1 LISADKYRP
10 VLFDKSAKKLSK
22 GSIDHHNYWNEQ
34 IKRCREGWKPN
45 GGTFMPGPYYF
56 YLNFSKIHAYDE
68 KTGRKRMM
76 PPSYRDQDHEYYTE
90 IHNAKEGGYGIIVGK
105 ARRKGF
111 SSMNANILLAEWSL
125 YPDSENGIGAQMEH
139 YVQDFR
145 KKMMLS
151 YYALPT
157 EMRSQTLHNNELILQ
172 SGYKEKE
179 EGQWVEKGMKS
190 MIHFRVM
197 DKPDAFR
204 GTTMTYWVLEEAGEF
219 KKLKKAYY
227 ANEECFREG
236 SLQFG
241 VPIIGGTSNQIS
253 NESEDFMEMY
263 YNPEEYN
270 LKKVFI
276 PASKVYH
283 GYFNY
288 KTGTSDVQGAT
299 EHIEARAAEK
309 KGSRDKALY
318 YAFRQ
323 EMPLKEEH
331 MFLQV
336 GTTPFD
342 LDKINLQRTNI
353 LTNKKLNIVRKA
365 NLVWNK
371 NTKGKSI
378 IGSKPTLEYNSNGK
392 FKILHENLDGFK
404 NVNVSAVD
412 PYHVDDS
419 LETTF
424 TDRESRGSMCVYRR
438 FVNMDVPG
446 ELPIAMYTDRPYSKE
461 EFYENC
467 LKLAVYY
474 QSQILVEYNDDGFL
488 KYFIKHNMTRY
499 LKERPRSADSPY
511 SQASNKYGIHMKT
524 YQKSL
529 LVELVDEY
537 IKKHYEDIYFMS
549 LLEELAI
556 FGKRNTDEVMAFGM
570 ALMHDMDTTRH
581 IVNKEEEEEYEKD
594 FYPHFKKTET
604 GQIVSVNKN
613 KTNNM
618 LNNRRNVP
626 NFDYNFDVE

>member
-1 LISADKYRP
+1 MISGDKYRP
-10 VLFDKSAKKLSK
+10 VLFDKTAKKLRP
-22 GSIDHHNYWNEQ
+22 GSIDHSNYWNEQ
-34 IKRCREGWKPN
+34 IKRCREGWKPS

-56 YLNFSKIHAYDE
+56 YLNFSQIHAFDG
-68 KTGRKRMM
+68 KIGRKRMM
-76 PPSYRDQDHEYYTE
+76 APSYRDQDHEYFTE

-111 SSMNANILLAEWSL
+111 SFMNANILLAEWTL
-125 YPDSENGIGAQMEH
+125 YPQSENGIGAQMEH

-145 KKMMLS
+145 KKMMMS

-157 EMRSQTLHNNELILQ
+157 EMRNQTLHNNELILQ
-172 SGYKEKE
+172 SGYKEKVD
-179 EGQWVEKGMKS
+179 GQWLEKGTKS

-204 GTTMTYWVLEEAGEF
+204 GTTLTYWVLEEAGEF

-270 LKKVFI
+270 LRKIFI
-276 PASKVYH
+276 SAAKVYH
-283 GYFNY
+283 GFFNY
-288 KTGTSDVQGAT
+288 KTGTSDIEGAT
-299 EHIEARAAEK
+299 KHIEQRAAEK
-309 KGSRDKALY
+309 KGARDKALY

-342 LDKINLQRTNI
+342 LDKINIQRTNI
-353 LTNKKLNIVRKA
+353 LTNKKLNVVRRAK
-365 NLVWNK
+365 LHWQK
-371 NTKGKSI
+371 NSKGKYI
-378 IGSKPTLEYNSNGK
+378 LGSKPILEYASDGM
-392 FKILHENLDGFK
+392 FKILHENLETHK

-419 LETTF
+419 MDVEIGV
-424 TDRESRGSMCVYRR
+424 RESRGCMCVYRR
-438 FVNMDVPG
+438 FVNMDIPG
-446 ELPIAMYTDRPYSKE
+446 ELPVAFYTDRPYSKE

-474 QSQILVEYNDDGFL
+474 QTQILVEYNDDGFL
-488 KYFIKHNMTRY
+488 KYFINNNMTRY

-511 SQASNKYGIHMKT
+511 SQVSNKYGIHMKA

-549 LLEELAI
+549 LLEEMAI
-556 FGKRNTDEVMAFGM
+556 FGKKNTDEVMAFGM
-570 ALMHDMDTTRH
+570 ALIHDMDTTRH
-581 IVNKEEEEEYEKD
+581 IVSKEEEEDVTKD
-594 FYPHFKKTET
+594 FYPHFKRANNGT
-604 GQIVSVNKN
+604 IVSVHR
-613 KTNNM
+613 NN
-618 LNNRRNVP
+618 NNNFQNRRKNP
-626 NFDYNFDVE
+626 TFDYNFD

>member
-1 LISADKYRP
+1 LISGDKYRP
-10 VLFDKSAKKLSK
+10 VLFDKTSKKLRR
-22 GSIDHHNYWNEQ
+22 GSIDHSNYWNEQ
-34 IKRCREGWKPN
+34 IRRCREGWKPN

-56 YLNFSKIHAYDE
+56 YLNFSKIHAFDE
-68 KTGRKRMM
+68 KIGRKRMM
-76 PPSYRDQDHEYYTE
+76 APSYRDQDHEYFTE

-111 SSMNANILLAEWSL
+111 SFMNANILLAEWSL

-145 KKMMLS
+145 KKMMMS

-270 LKKVFI
+270 LKKIFI
-276 PASKVYH
+276 SAAKVYH
-283 GYFNY
+283 GFFHY
-288 KTGTSDVQGAT
+288 KTGVSDIEGAT
-299 EHIEARAAEK
+299 KHIEHRAAEK
-309 KGSRDKALY
+309 KKARDKALY

-342 LDKINLQRTNI
+342 LDKINIQTTNI
-353 LTNKKLNIVRKA
+353 LTNKKLKIVRKA
-365 NLVWNK
+365 NLNWQK
-371 NTKGKSI
+371 NSKGKYI
-378 IGSKPTLEYNSNGK
+378 LGSKIDVEYSSDGK
-392 FKILHENLDGFK
+392 FEILHENLENFK
-404 NVNVSAVD
+404 NVHVSAVD

-419 LETTF
+419 LENSIS
-424 TDRESRGSMCVYRR
+424 DKESDGCMCVYRR
-438 FVNMDVPG
+438 FVNMDIPG
-446 ELPIAMYTDRPYSKE
+446 ELPVAMYTDRPYSKE

-474 QSQILVEYNDDGFL
+474 QCQILVEYNDDGFL

-511 SQASNKYGIHMKT
+511 SQVSNKYGIHMKS

-537 IKKHYEDIYFMS
+537 IKKHYEDIYFMR
-549 LLEELAI
+549 LLEEMAV
-556 FGKRNTDEVMAFGM
+556 FGKKNTDRVMAFGL
-570 ALMHDMDTTRH
+570 ALIHDMDTTRH
-581 IVNKEEEEEYEKD
+581 IVNKENEDDEVKD
-594 FYPHFKKTET
+594 FYPHFKRKSDGT
-604 GQIVSVNKN
+604 IVSVHNKN
-613 KTNNM
+613 NN
-618 LNNRRNVP
+618 NFQKRSKNP
-626 NFDYNFDVE
+626 TFDYNFD

>member
-1 LISADKYRP
+1 MINADKYRP
-10 VLFDKSAKKLSK
+10 VLFDKSAKKLTV

-34 IKRCREGWKPN
+34 IKRCKEGWKPT

-68 KTGRKRMM
+68 KTGRKRML

-111 SSMNANILLAEWSL
+111 SFMNANILLAEWSL
-125 YPDSENGIGAQMEH
+125 YPHSENGIGAQMEH

-151 YYALPT
+151 YYSLPT
-157 EMRSQTLHNNELILQ
+157 EMRNQTLHNNELLLQ

-179 EGQWVEKGMKS
+179 EGMWIEKGTKS

-236 SLQFG
+236 ALQFG

-253 NESEDFMEMY
+253 NESDDFMEMY

-283 GYFNY
+283 GFFDY
-288 KTGTSDVQGAT
+288 KTGQSDVEGAT
-299 EHIEARAAEK
+299 GHIERRATEK
-309 KGSRDKALY
+309 KNSRDKALF

-342 LDKINLQRTNI
+342 LDKINLQRANI
-353 LTNKKLNIVRKA
+353 LTNNKLNIVRRA
-365 NLVWNK
+365 NLHWKQNS
-371 NTKGKSI
+371 KGKNI
-378 IGSKPTLEYNSNGK
+378 LGSSPDIEYDTQGK
-392 FKILHENLDGFK
+392 FRILHEPLENFK
-404 NVNVSAVD
+404 NVHVSAVD

-419 LETTF
+419 LEITISEK
-424 TDRESRGSMCVYRR
+424 ESKGCMCVHRR

-446 ELPIAMYTDRPYSKE
+446 ELPVAMYTDRPYSKE

-474 QSQILVEYNDDGFL
+474 QCQILVEYNDDGFL
-488 KYFIKHNMTRY
+488 KYFIKNNMTRY

-511 SQASNKYGIHMKT
+511 SQVSNKYGVHMKT

-529 LVELVDEY
+529 VTELVDEY
-537 IKKHYEDIYFMS
+537 IKNNYEDIYFMS
-549 LLEELAI
+549 LLEEMAVY
-556 FGKRNTDEVMAFGM
+556 GKKNTDEVMAFGM
-570 ALMHDMDTTRH
+570 ALMHDMDTTRI
-581 IVNKEEEEEYEKD
+581 IVNVEEEEDVTKD
-594 FYPHFKKTET
+594 FYPHFKKDNS
-604 GQIVSVNKN
+604 GKIIPVSR
-613 KTNNM
+613 NNS
-618 LNNRRNVP
+618 NINFQNRKNVP
-626 NFDYNFDVE
+626 KFDYNFDQE

>member
-1 LISADKYRP
+1 LIKADKYRP
-10 VLFDKSAKKLSK
+10 VVFDKSAKKLIK

-34 IKRCREGWKPN
+34 IRRCKEGWTPT
-45 GGTFMPGPYYF
+45 GGTFMPGAYYF

-68 KTGRKRMM
+68 KSGRKKML
-76 PPSYRDQDHEYYTE
+76 PPSYRDQDHEYYTA
-90 IHNAKEGGYGIIVGK
+90 IHEAKEGGYGIIVGK

-111 SSMNANILLAEWSL
+111 SFMNANILLAEWSL

-151 YYALPT
+151 YYSLPT
-157 EMRSQTLHNNELILQ
+157 EMRNQTLHNNELLLQ

-179 EGQWVEKGMKS
+179 EGQWIEKGTKS

-236 SLQFG
+236 AIQFG

-270 LKKVFI
+270 LKKIFI
-276 PASKVYH
+276 PANKVYH
-283 GYFNY
+283 GFFDY
-288 KTGTSDVQGAT
+288 KTGISDTEGAT

-309 KGSRDKALY
+309 KASRDKALY

-353 LTNKKLNIVRKA
+353 LTNNKLKVVRKA
-365 NLVWNK
+365 NLNWKQNS
-371 NTKGKSI
+371 KGKYI
-378 IGSKPTLEYNSNGK
+378 LGSKPVIEYSSDGV
-392 FKILHENLDGFK
+392 FKILHENLDTHK
-404 NVNVSAVD
+404 NVHVSAVD

-419 LETTF
+419 LENTIV
-424 TDRESRGSMCVYRR
+424 DRESKGCMCVYRR
-438 FVNMDVPG
+438 FVNMDIPG

-474 QSQILVEYNDDGFL
+474 QCQILVEYNDDAFL
-488 KYFIKHNMTRY
+488 KYFIKNNMTRY

-511 SQASNKYGIHMKT
+511 SQVSNKYGIHMKT

-529 LVELVDEY
+529 VTELVDEY
-537 IKKHYEDIYFMS
+537 VKKNYEDIYFMN
-549 LLEELAI
+549 LLEEMAVY
-556 FGKRNTDEVMAFGM
+556 GKKNTDQVMAFGM
-570 ALMHDMDTTRH
+570 ALIHDMDTTR
-581 IVNKEEEEEYEKD
+581 IVINKEEEEDEIKD
-594 FYPHFKKTET
+594 FYPHFKRNNN
-604 GQIVSVNKN
+604 GNIVPVVKN
-613 KTNNM
+613 NNTNFQNS
-618 LNNRRNVP
+618 RKSP
-626 NFDYNFDVE
+626 TFDYNFDEE

>member
-1 LISADKYRP
+1 MIKADKYRP
-10 VLFDKSAKKLSK
+10 VVFDKSAKKLIK

-34 IKRCREGWKPN
+34 IRRCKEGWTPT
-45 GGTFMPGPYYF
+45 GGTFMPGAYYF

-68 KTGRKRMM
+68 KTGRKKML
-76 PPSYRDQDHEYYTE
+76 PPSYRDQDHEYYTA
-90 IHNAKEGGYGIIVGK
+90 IHEAKEGGYGIIVGK

-111 SSMNANILLAEWSL
+111 SFMNANILLAEWSL

-151 YYALPT
+151 YYSLPT
-157 EMRSQTLHNNELILQ
+157 EMRNQTLHNNELLLQ

-179 EGQWVEKGMKS
+179 EGQWIEKGTKS

-236 SLQFG
+236 AIQFG

-270 LKKVFI
+270 LKKIFI
-276 PASKVYH
+276 PANKVYH
-283 GYFNY
+283 GFFDY
-288 KTGTSDVQGAT
+288 KTGISDTEGAT
-299 EHIEARAAEK
+299 EHIESRAAEK
-309 KGSRDKALY
+309 KASRDKALY

-353 LTNKKLNIVRKA
+353 LTNNKLKVVRKA
-365 NLVWNK
+365 NLNWKQNS
-371 NTKGKSI
+371 KGKYI
-378 IGSKPTLEYNSNGK
+378 LGSKPVIEYSSDGV
-392 FKILHENLDGFK
+392 FKILHENLDTHK
-404 NVNVSAVD
+404 NVHVSAVD

-419 LETTF
+419 LENTIVN
-424 TDRESRGSMCVYRR
+424 RESKGCMCVYRR
-438 FVNMDVPG
+438 FVNMDIPG

-474 QSQILVEYNDDGFL
+474 QCQILVEYNDDAFL
-488 KYFIKHNMTRY
+488 KYFIKNNMTRY

-511 SQASNKYGIHMKT
+511 SQVSNKYGIHMKT

-529 LVELVDEY
+529 VTELVDEY
-537 IKKHYEDIYFMS
+537 VKKNYEDIYFMN
-549 LLEELAI
+549 LLEEMAVY
-556 FGKRNTDEVMAFGM
+556 GKKNTDQVMAFGM
-570 ALMHDMDTTRH
+570 ALIHDMDTTR
-581 IVNKEEEEEYEKD
+581 IVINKEEEEDEIKD
-594 FYPHFKKTET
+594 FYPHFKRNNN
-604 GQIVSVNKN
+604 GNIVPVVKN
-613 KTNNM
+613 NNTNFQNS
-618 LNNRRNVP
+618 RKSP
-626 NFDYNFDVE
+626 TFDYNFDEE